1 MLAFCIVSTIVGVIL
16 GLRFKVFVLGPATLL
31 ATAAITAIGIA
42 SGHDAR
48 AIALTVFGTTASLQI
63 GYFAGCILHA
73 MVLAHNTLSPPQVG
87 AGKMLNSCAPS
98 RSRQ

>member
-1 MLAFCIVSTIVGVIL
+1 MVVFLIVSTIAGVIL

-31 ATAAITAIGIA
+31 ATVAITVTGIA

-73 MVLAHNTLSPPQVG
+73 MVLGHLPARTTIQ
-87 AGKMLNSCAPS
+87 
-98 RSRQ
+98 R